1 MLSFF
6 TDKIK
11 NCKRISKQKAYFCIL
26 NKKGFS

>member
-6 TDKIK
+6 TDKNQKLQAYI
-11 NCKRISKQKAYFCIL
+11 KQKAYFCIL